1 MEGSDRELK
10 VFQIKFP
17 RISLQTG
24 VLILLI
30 KNQFTNGCLD
40 TFNKS
45 YCRKKYILLNIKSS
59 NI

>member
-30 KNQFTNGCLD
+30 NLIVGRSISFLTLRVVISNG
-40 TFNKS
+40 N
-45 YCRKKYILLNIKSS
+45 
-59 NI
+59 